1 MPNEQRVWGVLFTNA
16 GLSELRDV
24 LEPYLS
30 TGSIGPYLYCK
41 QVDMGNPYLR
51 MIVDYRNPDG
61 STFET
66 EMALVGFQ
74 GRGFADGV
82 QPDFCHSLLLEA
94 LIFQQL

>member
-1 MPNEQRVWGVLFTNA
+1 MPNEQRGWGVLFTNA

-51 MIVDYRNPDG
+51 MIVDFHHR
-61 STFET
+61 TLF
-66 EMALVGFQ
+66 F
-74 GRGFADGV
+74 
-82 QPDFCHSLLLEA
+82 LLNGDMELHRDWQ
-94 LIFQQL
+94 IFV

>member
-66 EMALVGFQ
+66 EIYVPHHYIKFIVAGQDKKQIGF
-74 GRGFADGV
+74 G
-82 QPDFCHSLLLEA
+82 
-94 LIFQQL
+94 